1 MEGVYLC
8 SSSERVTNLEKE
20 LEKELKYLQNE
31 IESGGIIGKFG
42 NADRSHTRHGYIKKT
57 RRRPSAMPAF
67 SALP

>member
-31 IESGGIIGKFG
+31 IESGGIIGKNEIQSF
-42 NADRSHTRHGYIKKT
+42 R
-57 RRRPSAMPAF
+57 
-67 SALP
+67 